1 MKNAKLKEQI
11 TSIIALHYDRELWH
25 SRPEQSYEGAI
36 EPFVNDLIRIATY
49 HKRGW
54 KFRSYKYDEH
64 DLLVLTT
71 TGEHIG
77 DRIRELR
84 LRKGWSLAQFARKTE
99 IDAEYLQS
107 VERGEPILRMWALKT
122 ILDILKVKSSA
133 VLPF

>member
-1 MKNAKLKEQI
+1 MKNAKLKEQF

-25 SRPEQSYEGAI
+25 CRPEQSYEEAI

-54 KFRSYKYDEH
+54 KFHSFKYD
-64 DLLVLTT
+64 DALALLVPT

-84 LRKGWSLAQFARKTE
+84 LRKGWSLAQFANKTE

-107 VERGEPILRMWALKT
+107 VERGESILRVWALET
-122 ILDILKVKSSA
+122 ILDVLKVKSAA